1 MAKKPSKKPSKKIEK
16 KDFDLDAVMAENGLN
31 STVKDKE
38 LEWIPLSSAFHEAT
52 GIPGIPKGYV
62 TLFRGFSNTGKS
74 TGMYEGIRAC
84 QKMGIL
90 PVIID
95 TENNFSWEYAKTI
108 GVKFDEVLDEETGE
122 IINYKGDFIYINT
135 TTLKNKYGCFDY
147 SDGKWKKENRGKAVL
162 EDVAHLIGDLEDL
175 QSAGKLDK
183 ELCFFWD
190 SIGSINCFKG
200 VMSKANN
207 NMWNAG
213 ALSSAFNDIINDSIP
228 SSRKEGQPYTNTF
241 FGVQKIWLDSM
252 QGAGVIKHKGGE
264 AFFYGAR
271 LIVHM
276 GGITSHGTSRL
287 KASASGN
294 DYFYA
299 TKTKIKVEKN
309 QINGI
314 EYSGEIA
321 STPHG
326 YINPDKKND
335 YVKEHRDF
343 ILEKLNAGNDAEI
356 LFTEEEPDSEV
367 VKNMLLGEN

>member
-1 MAKKPSKKPSKKIEK
+1 MAKKAPRKKIK
-16 KDFDLDAVMAENGLN
+16 KEEFDLDAVMAENGFDGI
-31 STVKDKE
+31 VKDKP

-52 GIPGIPKGYV
+52 GLPGIPKGYV

-74 TGMYEGIRAC
+74 TGMYEGIKGC
-84 QKMGIL
+84 QKLGIL

-95 TENNFSWEYAKTI
+95 TENNFAWDYAKTVGI
-108 GVKFDEVLDEETGE
+108 EFEEVVDKETGE
-122 IINYKGDFIYINT
+122 IINYKGEFLYVNT
-135 TTLKNKYGCFDY
+135 TTLKNKYGKFDY

-162 EDVAHLIGDLEDL
+162 EDVAHLINDLEEL
-175 QSAGKLDK
+175 QTEGKLDR

-190 SIGSINCFKG
+190 SIGSINCFKSFK
-200 VMSKANN
+200 SKTNN

-213 ALSSAFNDIINDSIP
+213 ALSSAFNDIMNDTIP
-228 SSRKEGQPYTNTF
+228 SSRKKGEKYTNTF
-241 FGVQKIWLDSM
+241 FGVQKIWLDSQ

-271 LIVHM
+271 LIIHL

-287 KASASGN
+287 KATANGY

-299 TKTKIKVEKN
+299 TNTKIKVEKN

-314 EYSGEIA
+314 EYTGNIA

-326 YINPDKKND
+326 YINPDKKNEYTKEYRD
-335 YVKEHRDF
+335 Y
-343 ILEKLNAGNDAEI
+343 ILDKLNVDKDTEI
-356 LFTEEEPDSEV
+356 SFSEEEPDSEV
-367 VKNMLLGEN
+367 VKEMLIGNN

>member
-1 MAKKPSKKPSKKIEK
+1 MAKKAPRKIEK
-16 KDFDLDAVMAENGLN
+16 KEFDLDAVMAEHGLK
-31 STVKDKE
+31 TIVKDKP
-38 LEWIPLSSAFHEAT
+38 LEWIPLSPAFHEAT

-74 TGMYEGIRAC
+74 TGMYEGVRAC
-84 QKMGIL
+84 QKLGIL

-95 TENNFSWEYAKTI
+95 TENNFAWDYAKTI
-108 GVKFDEVLDEETGE
+108 GVEFEEVIDEDTKQ
-122 IINYKGDFIYINT
+122 IINYKGDFLYVNT
-135 TTLKNKYGCFDY
+135 TALKEKYGTYDY
-147 SDGKWKKENRGKAVL
+147 AEGKWKKENRGKAVL
-162 EDVAHLIGDLEDL
+162 EDVAHLISDLEGL
-175 QSAGKLDK
+175 QIAGKLNK

-190 SIGSINCFKG
+190 SIGSINCFKS
-200 VMSKANN
+200 VMSKSNN

-213 ALSSAFNDIINDSIP
+213 ALNSAFNDIINDTIP
-228 SSRKEGQPYTNTF
+228 SSRKEGQKYTNTF

-271 LIVHM
+271 LIVHL

-287 KASASGN
+287 KATASGN

-335 YVKEHRDF
+335 YTKEYKDF
-343 ILEKLNAGNDAEI
+343 ILEKLKVSKDAEI
-356 LFTEEEPDSEV
+356 IFTEEKPDSET
-367 VKNMLLGEN
+367 VKNMLLGEE